1 MRTVTVAATQM
12 VSRNNL
18 NENLA
23 AAEALVRAAAANGAN
38 IILLQELLETNYFCQ
53 KPLEQYIPL
62 ATTLKENPAVR
73 HFIKVAKELAVV
85 LPVSF
90 FERCNNA
97 YYNTLAVI
105 DSTGEVLGSYRK
117 SHIPDGAGYEEKF
130 FFNPGDTGFMVW
142 DTTYGRIGCGVCWDQ
157 WFPEAARIMA
167 LKGAE
172 LLLYPTAIG
181 SEPQNPGLD
190 SRRHWQTCMQG
201 HAAANLTPVIA
212 SNRIGTEQEGDSRIT
227 FYGSSFITD
236 GTGQVV
242 AKADDC
248 TEGVLTASFDLD
260 ALALYRRSW
269 GVFRDRRPE
278 LYTPLLTLDGST
290 LPEEKR

>member
-1 MRTVTVAATQM
+1 MRMVTVAATQM

-23 AAEALVRAAAANGAN
+23 AAEALVRAAAAKGAN
-38 IILLQELLETNYFCQ
+38 IILLQELFETNYFCQ

-73 HFIKVAKELAVV
+73 HFAKVAKELAVV

-142 DTTYGRIGCGVCWDQ
+142 DTAYGRIGCGVCWDQ

-190 SRRHWQTCMQG
+190 SRHHWQTCMQG

-212 SNRIGTEQEGDSRIT
+212 ANRIGTEQEGDSRIT
-227 FYGSSFITD
+227 FYGSSFIAD

-260 ALALYRRSW
+260 ALALYRRNW

-290 LPEEKR
+290 LPAEKR